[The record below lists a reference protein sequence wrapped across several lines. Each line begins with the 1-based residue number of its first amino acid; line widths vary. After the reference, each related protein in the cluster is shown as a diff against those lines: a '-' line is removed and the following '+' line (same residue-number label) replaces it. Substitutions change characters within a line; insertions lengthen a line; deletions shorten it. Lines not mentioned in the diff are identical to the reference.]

1 MALNNSNKDFR
12 SKFNRIFWW
21 IFGIGVICIALLFFF
36 ISIGWLGYLPA
47 IDQLQN
53 PINKYATELYSSD
66 LKLIGSFSESSDN
79 RIRIDYDQI
88 SSHVVNALVATE
100 DERFYDHSGIDGRAL
115 ARVAVKTGLLLQ
127 KGSGGGSTITQQLAK
142 LLYSPKADN
151 IVERALQKPIEWVI
165 SVQLE
170 KIYTKEEII
179 TLYLNQF
186 DFLYNAVGI
195 KTAAF
200 VYFNTSPENL
210 KIEEAAML
218 IGMCKNPSY
227 YNPKRFNE
235 RARNRRNVVLDQMR
249 KSKHITRD
257 ECDSLQNLPLTL
269 NFQRVDHKQGL
280 APYFREYLRL
290 ALTAKKPVKSNYADW
305 QEDKYKED
313 LWQWENNPLYGFCN
327 KNTKSDG
334 TPYNI
339 YTDGL
344 KIYTTIDSRMQKYA
358 EEAVE
363 DHLKELQ
370 SAFFREKKGR
380 SYAPFS
386 KQISKEEIASSLNR
400 AMKDSDRYRNLK
412 KAGTDNAE
420 IIRSF
425 NTKVDMQVFSYNGMV
440 DTVMT
445 PMDSIRY
452 IKHFLRCGF
461 MSIDPTTGHV
471 KAYIGGPNFSH
482 FQYDM
487 VTSGKRQVGSTI
499 KPYLYTLAME
509 EGLWPCDKAMNL
521 PVTLK
526 DGNGNNWTP
535 RNSSKARIGQEVTL
549 RWALANSNNWISAYL
564 MGLFTP
570 ESLVK
575 LMHSFGIR
583 SHLDPVVSLCL
594 GPADISVAEMV
605 DAYTAFPN
613 KGIRVDPLYVTRIED
628 ANGNVIAT
636 FTPQMHEIFSE
647 STAHKMIYMLKS
659 VVDGGTGGRIR
670 GRYGLT
676 MPMGGKTGTTQ
687 NNSDGWFMGF
697 TPSLVSGVWVGGEDR
712 SIHFDNIAE
721 GQGASMALPIWALY
735 MKKVLDDNTLGYS
748 AQENFNIPSS
758 FNANEGCEENVFVE

>member
-1 MALNNSNKDFR
+1 MALKNSNKDFR
-12 SKFNRIFWW
+12 SKFNRIFWST
-21 IFGIGVICIALLFFF
+21 FGIGIICIALLFLF

-79 RIRIDYDQI
+79 RIKIEYDQI
-88 SSHVVNALVATE
+88 SSNVVNALVATE

-151 IVERALQKPIEWVI
+151 IIERALQKPIEWVI

-200 VYFNTSPENL
+200 VYFNTSPEKL

-235 RARNRRNVVLDQMR
+235 RARNRRNVVLEQMR
-249 KSKHITRD
+249 KAKHITRD

-305 QEDKYKED
+305 QEEKYNED

-358 EEAVE
+358 EDAVE

-370 SAFFREKKGR
+370 RAFFREKKGR

-386 KQISKEEIASSLNR
+386 KQISKDEIASSLNR

-412 KAGTDNAE
+412 KAGADNAE
-420 IIRSF
+420 ISRSF

-628 ANGNVIAT
+628 ANGNVIAA

-735 MKKVLDDNTLGYS
+735 MQKVLGDNTLGYS
-748 AQENFNIPSS
+748 ATENFNIPSS

>member
-1 MALNNSNKDFR
+1 MALNYSNKDFR

-21 IFGIGVICIALLFFF
+21 TFGIGVICVTLLFFF
-36 ISIGWLGYLPA
+36 IIIGWLGYLPA

-79 RIRIDYDQI
+79 RIKIDYDQI
-88 SSHVVNALVATE
+88 SNHVVNALVATE

-115 ARVAVKTGLLLQ
+115 ARVAVKTGLLFQ

-151 IVERALQKPIEWVI
+151 IIERALQKPIEWVI

-227 YNPKRFNE
+227 FNPKRFNE

-249 KSKHITRD
+249 KAKHITRD

-290 ALTAKKPVKSNYADW
+290 ALTAKKPVRSNYADW
-305 QEDKYKED
+305 QEEKYKED

-370 SAFFREKKGR
+370 RAFFKEKKGR

-386 KQISKEEIASSLNR
+386 KYISKDEIATSLNR

-412 KAGTDNAE
+412 KAGADNAE
-420 IIRSF
+420 ITRSF

-452 IKHFLRCGF
+452 LKHFLRCGF

-735 MKKVLDDNTLGYS
+735 MQKVLGDYTLGYS
-748 AQENFNIPSS
+748 SVENFNIPSS

>member
-1 MALNNSNKDFR
+1 MAESKSNKDFR

-21 IFGIGVICIALLFFF
+21 VFSIGIVCVALLFLF

-53 PINKYATELYSSD
+53 PIDKYATELYSSD
-66 LKLIGSFSESSDN
+66 LKLIGSFSEDRDN
-79 RIRIDYDQI
+79 RIKVNYDQI
-88 SSHVVNALVATE
+88 SNHVVNALIATE

-115 ARVAVKTGLLLQ
+115 ARVAVKRGILQ
-127 KGSGGGSTITQQLAK
+127 IKSSGGGSTITQQLAK

-151 IVERALQKPIEWVI
+151 IIERALQKPIEWVI

-179 TLYLNQF
+179 TLYLNKF
-186 DFLYNAVGI
+186 NFLYNADGI
-195 KTAAF
+195 KTAAH
-200 VYFNTSPENL
+200 VYFSTTPENL

-218 IGMCKNPSY
+218 VGMCKNPSL
-227 YNPKRFNE
+227 YNPKKFND
-235 RARNRRNVVLDQMR
+235 RARIRRNVVLDQMR
-249 KSKHITRD
+249 KAKFITRA
-257 ECDSLQNLPLTL
+257 EYDSLQNLPLTI

-280 APYFREYLRL
+280 APYFREYLRG

-305 QEDKYKED
+305 QYEKYLEDT
-313 LWQWENNPLYGFCN
+313 WQWENNPLYGFCN
-327 KNTKSDG
+327 KNYKSDG
-334 TPYNI
+334 SPYNI

-344 KIYTTIDSRMQKYA
+344 KIFTTIDSRMQRYA
-358 EEAVE
+358 EEAVDE
-363 DHLKELQ
+363 HISELQ
-370 SAFFREKKGR
+370 KAFFKEKKGR

-386 KQISKEEIASSLNR
+386 KMVSKDEIAASLNR
-400 AMKDSDRYRNLK
+400 AMRDTDRYRKLK
-412 KAGTDNAE
+412 KAGASSSE
-420 IIRSF
+420 INKSF
-425 NTKVDMQVFSYNGMV
+425 NTKVDMQIFTYNGMV
-440 DTVMT
+440 DTVLT
-445 PMDSIRY
+445 PMDSIRH

-487 VTSGKRQVGSTI
+487 ATSGKRQVGSTI

-521 PVTLK
+521 PITLK

-535 RNSSKARIGQEVTL
+535 RNSSKARIGEEVTL

-564 MGLFTP
+564 MSIFTP

-575 LMHSFGIR
+575 LMQSFGIR

-613 KGIRVDPLYVTRIED
+613 KGIRVDPMYVTRIED

-670 GRYGLT
+670 RNYGLM

-712 SIHFDNIAE
+712 SIHFDNIVE

-735 MKKVLDDNTLGYS
+735 MQKVLGDYTLGYS
-748 AQENFNIPSS
+748 AQENFDIPSS
-758 FNANEGCEENVFVE
+758 FNANEGCEENVFD

>member
-1 MALNNSNKDFR
+1 MAESNSNKEFR

-21 IFGIGVICIALLFFF
+21 IFGIGIICIALLFFF

-79 RIRIDYDQI
+79 RIKINYDQI
-88 SSHVVNALVATE
+88 SSQVVNALVATE

-218 IGMCKNPSY
+218 VGMCKNPSY
-227 YNPKRFNE
+227 YNPRRFNE

-249 KSKHITRD
+249 KAKHITRE

-290 ALTAKKPVKSNYADW
+290 ALTAKRPVRSNYADW
-305 QEDKYKED
+305 QEEKYKED

-370 SAFFREKKGR
+370 SSFFKEKKGR

-386 KQISKEEIASSLNR
+386 KYISKEEITSSLKR
-400 AMKDSDRYRNLK
+400 AMKDSERYRNLR
-412 KAGTDNAE
+412 KAGATDAE
-420 IIRSF
+420 ISRSF
-425 NTKVDMQVFSYNGMV
+425 STKTDMQVFSYNGMV

-452 IKHFLRCGF
+452 LKHFLRCGF

-487 VTSGKRQVGSTI
+487 ATSGKRQVGSTI

-509 EGLWPCDKAMNL
+509 EGLWPCDKVMNL

-535 RNSSKARIGQEVTL
+535 RNSSKSRIGQEVTL

-575 LMHSFGIR
+575 LMQSFGIR

-628 ANGNVIAT
+628 ANGNIIAT

-735 MKKVLDDNTLGYS
+735 MKKVLGDNTLGYS
-748 AQENFNIPSS
+748 SQENFNIPSS